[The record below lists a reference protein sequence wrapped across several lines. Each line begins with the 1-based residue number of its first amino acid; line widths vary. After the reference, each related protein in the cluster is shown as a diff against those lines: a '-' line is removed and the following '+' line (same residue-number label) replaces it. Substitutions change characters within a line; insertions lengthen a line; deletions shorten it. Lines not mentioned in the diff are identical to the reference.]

1 MKLLTIGDTTINM
14 DLVTAI
20 RPAVQ
25 EPGDLV
31 VAFAAPRGD
40 SMFVIT
46 LKAAEATALRGWLVA
61 NAEHVLVDSTE
72 DSPDIAASV
81 DQDGGDMAAPTAIE
95 PEHPTTPRRRTKEP

>member
-20 RPAVQ
+20 RPALQ

-40 SMFVIT
+40 SVFVVT
-46 LKAAEATALRGWLVA
+46 LKGTDAADLRRWLAA
-61 NAEHVLVDSTE
+61 NSEHVRSEGSGGVPEVAS
-72 DSPDIAASV
+72 SV
-81 DQDGGDMAAPTAIE
+81 DQDEGDTAALTTLE
-95 PEHPTTPRRRTKEP
+95 PENATTPRRRAKES